1 MNQKKLK
8 ISVFTEIFFA
18 LYNRK
23 FNFHFVSLS
32 IMKGAKAISEIRDL
46 KMKAINKQMYDLAM
60 HLRTI
65 EKNISQDRDL
75 NDEVKLEEFNV
86 LYVLPKEELDLVIP
100 LIREIKLTHL
110 VK

>member
-1 MNQKKLK
+1 MK
-8 ISVFTEIFFA
+8 I
-18 LYNRK
+18 
-23 FNFHFVSLS
+23 
-32 IMKGAKAISEIRDL
+32 AKAISEIRDL

-100 LIREIKLTHL
+100 LIREIKLTYL